1 VVAVAL
7 AVLALAAPH
16 WTRTDLPVPASHPE
30 MFVVSR
36 GVNARGAAI
45 YEGTFGGA
53 GHLRQQ
59 AFLWRSGKLTRL
71 DLNGS
76 NWTDVYSINS
86 SGTVVGDAHASAVVW
101 RNGKPTKLAKEPSV
115 AYAINDHGTIVGYD
129 QRQSAL
135 WHGGVETQLD
145 TLGSVTAINER
156 DQVIGETDVADGVPH
171 AMLWQNGET
180 TDLGSIGDAPSH
192 ATAINDAGVVVG
204 YTSTARG
211 VPITAVE
218 WKDGKLIDLGTFG
231 AIGAQAVSVNDAGD
245 VLVETTDSGGVTTG
259 SVRLHAGGVV
269 ALPGAAVRAVDDD
282 GQVLGST
289 GRRSFVWQSGSTAL
303 LPTSDG
309 PGPPWGSPHTI
320 FGSWAVGNE
329 YVRLPG
335 GKRTAHAVLW
345 HRVG

>member
-1 VVAVAL
+1 MVAAAL
-7 AVLALAAPH
+7 AVIALAAPQ
-16 WTRTDLPVPASHPE
+16 WTRVDLPASKAHPA

-36 GVNARGAAI
+36 GVNVHGAAI
-45 YEGTFGGA
+45 YSGTFGA
-53 GHLRQQ
+53 PGHLRQQ
-59 AFLWRSGKLTRL
+59 AFVWRNGKLTRL
-71 DLNGS
+71 DLHSS
-76 NWTDVYSINS
+76 NWVDVWSINS

-101 RNGKPTKLAKEPSV
+101 RNGKPTKLGEEPST
-115 AYAINDHGTIVGYD
+115 ALAISDRGTIIGYD
-129 QRQSAL
+129 QRQSVV
-135 WHGGVETQLD
+135 WRNGVETVLD
-145 TLGSVTAINER
+145 ALGSVTAINER

-204 YTSTARG
+204 YTSTTRG

-259 SVRLHAGGVV
+259 SVLLHAGGVV

-329 YVRLPG
+329 YVRLPS